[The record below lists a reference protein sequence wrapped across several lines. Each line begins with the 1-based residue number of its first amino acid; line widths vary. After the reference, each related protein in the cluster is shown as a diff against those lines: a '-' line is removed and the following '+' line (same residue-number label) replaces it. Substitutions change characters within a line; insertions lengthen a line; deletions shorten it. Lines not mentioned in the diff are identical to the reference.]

1 MELSAIVFWPT
12 DEVSNNGGYVNITVV
27 YRGLIMQYGDSK
39 ERRPAILKVLYG
51 NRRDYGEQEA
61 HAYQL
66 PKVQALQE
74 QDVFFYKMLEILWFT
89 TMKEQGEVRSK
100 FMATAFQLHNRG
112 LVHGNISSSPVRA
125 PDGSIFFVGLGKM
138 KEEECPCKNVK
149 IEPGFAPSISEFPC
163 KELRRLAITLNIWK
177 PDMFEFWGQQVD
189 VRKYAIPPN
198 IAELM
203 KLAPPIATEPE
214 AAMEASKAIT
224 DYLRTFWND
233 IYHQHK
239 NHLSYVYSECELLY
253 IEDQARQYAAAQA
266 VQTPTS
272 VVV

>member
-1 MELSAIVFWPT
+1 MGIV
-12 DEVSNNGGYVNITVV
+12 VITE
-27 YRGLIMQYGDSK
+27 SK
-39 ERRPAILKVLYG
+39 KHTHTSFQKSKHFKFNWFHSFTVIFSVT
-51 NRRDYGEQEA
+51 RD
-61 HAYQL
+61 L
-66 PKVQALQE
+66 VE

-177 PDMFEFWGQQVD
+177 PGMVC
-189 VRKYAIPPN
+189 
-198 IAELM
+198 
-203 KLAPPIATEPE
+203 
-214 AAMEASKAIT
+214 S
-224 DYLRTFWND
+224 
-233 IYHQHK
+233 
-239 NHLSYVYSECELLY
+239 
-253 IEDQARQYAAAQA
+253 
-266 VQTPTS
+266 
-272 VVV
+272 